1 MAGIYACAGPASG
14 LLGCLVCRTPP
25 TPQSTRTP
33 QLGLCDA
40 EMPLFAG
47 PEAGLSGGFLVCY
60 LLHAHRFGLT
70 SQQLR
75 GSVTSRSGGGCNTK
89 AAPGAAT
96 WACAV
101 PAFCLP
107 PGGRF
112 ANTPRDRAGLFAN
125 RSDLSGSPGSRE
137 RKPPPSY
144 PAVLPICTSPIPR
157 RNAHLAACGPGRPG
171 TGRFCM

>member
-1 MAGIYACAGPASG
+1 MRRAWPFGLSCVQNAPNSPEHQDTAAGPVRCGNAAI
-14 LLGCLVCRTPP
+14 R
-25 TPQSTRTP
+25 
-33 QLGLCDA
+33 
-40 EMPLFAG
+40 G
-47 PEAGLSGGFLVCY
+47 PGGGPFGGFPGVLFVACTQVRADFSAVARVGY
-60 LLHAHRFGLT
+60 HAADRVGAAIPNL
-70 SQQLR
+70 
-75 GSVTSRSGGGCNTK
+75 K
-89 AAPGAAT
+89 ASPGAAT

-157 RNAHLAACGPGRPG
+157 RNAHLAVCGPGRPG